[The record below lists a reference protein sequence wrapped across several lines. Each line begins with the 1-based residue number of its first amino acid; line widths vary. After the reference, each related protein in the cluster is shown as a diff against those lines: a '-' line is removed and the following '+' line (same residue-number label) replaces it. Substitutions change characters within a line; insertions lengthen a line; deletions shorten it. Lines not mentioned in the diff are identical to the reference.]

1 MKRNEKSHE
10 RNRREF
16 AILDAQRDRYFIAT
30 NLLRA
35 VFDLV
40 AVVEAQYTTTT
51 ITVLG

>member
-10 RNRREF
+10 RNRKVF

-30 NLLRA
+30 NLLPA
-35 VFDLV
+35 VLDLV
-40 AVVEAQYTTTT
+40 SVVEAQYTTAR